1 MSERIT
7 LTVIRGSLEG
17 KEYVFE
23 DNAWCVIGRAEDCDI
38 RLPRD
43 FGQMDVSR
51 HHCLLEI
58 APPSIRARDLGSLH
72 GTYVNGESIGQRS
85 RNQLPEEADLGSC
98 MAHELNSGD
107 ELQVGNTLFRVNISV
122 SADALQPTY
131 FL

>member
-1 MSERIT
+1 MSEKIT
-7 LTVIRGSLEG
+7 LTVIQGSLKG

-23 DNAWCVIGRAEDCDI
+23 NNAWCVIGRAEDCDI

-58 APPSIRARDLGSLH
+58 DPPSIRVRDLGSLH
-72 GTYVNGESIGQRS
+72 GTYVNGETIGQRP
-85 RNQLPEEADLGSC
+85 RDQLPEDVNPGSC
-98 MAHELNSGD
+98 PAHDLNSGD
-107 ELQVGNTLFRVNISV
+107 ELRVGNTVFRVNISV